1 MWVTASAKFAAAAKP
16 AAIAACLLFAAGCA
30 ENKLPGPEAQATGG
44 VEAGTPQDFLLNVG
58 DRVFFTENSTDL
70 SQTATASLDKQ
81 AAWLAKYPTY
91 RVTVEGHSDE
101 KGNAKKNKN
110 LSEKRAAA
118 VQNYLASRGVNKSRI
133 HTVSFGREKRVATCN
148 EISCWSQNRRAV
160 TILQSSADTSPRGRP
175 QAQTKQRVQAKQNPP
190 GQQMPVYA
198 DPPPQA
204 DSVRNESV
212 NMATDSSQ

>member
-1 MWVTASAKFAAAAKP
+1 MWVTASVKFAATVRP
-16 AAIAACLLFAAGCA
+16 AAIAACLLFAGCA

-44 VEAGTPQDFLLNVG
+44 VEVGTPQDFLLNVG

-81 AAWLAKYPTY
+81 SAWLAKYPSY

-110 LSEKRAAA
+110 LSEKRALA

-148 EISCWSQNRRAV
+148 DISCWSQNRRAV
-160 TILQSSADTSPRGRP
+160 TILQTSADTSPRGRP
-175 QAQTKQRVQAKQNPP
+175 HAQPKQGPQARQNPP
-190 GQQMPVYA
+190 AQQMPVYA
-198 DPPPQA
+198 DPPQTA
-204 DSVRNESV
+204 LVRNESV
-212 NMATDSSQ
+212 DMSSNSND

>member
-44 VEAGTPQDFLLNVG
+44 VESGTPQDFLLNVG

-81 AAWLAKYPTY
+81 AVWLVKFSSY

-101 KGNAKKNKN
+101 KGDKKKNKK
-110 LSEKRAAA
+110 LSDQRALA
-118 VQNYLASRGVNKSRI
+118 VQNYLAARGVDKGRI
-133 HTVSFGREKRVATCN
+133 RTVSFGREKRVATCN
-148 EISCWSQNRRAV
+148 EISCWSQNRRVV
-160 TILQSSADTSPRGRP
+160 TILQTAADTSPRGRP
-175 QAQTKQRVQAKQNPP
+175 QAQSKQRPQVRQNPQA
-190 GQQMPVYA
+190 QQMPVYA
-198 DPPPQA
+198 DPPQA
-204 DSVRNESV
+204 DLVRSESV
-212 NMATDSSQ
+212 DMAPDRMD